1 MVIGGNNGF
10 VPRKSNLLFHPKLL
24 SPRPFV
30 YRNPLDYMNA
40 VSIMFSY
47 SHVSAHVYDV
57 CNDYLQTMSKAFRDP

>member
-10 VPRKSNLLFHPKLL
+10 IPRKSNLLFHPKLL
-24 SPRPFV
+24 SPRSFV

-47 SHVSAHVYDV
+47 SHVAAHV
-57 CNDYLQTMSKAFRDP
+57 